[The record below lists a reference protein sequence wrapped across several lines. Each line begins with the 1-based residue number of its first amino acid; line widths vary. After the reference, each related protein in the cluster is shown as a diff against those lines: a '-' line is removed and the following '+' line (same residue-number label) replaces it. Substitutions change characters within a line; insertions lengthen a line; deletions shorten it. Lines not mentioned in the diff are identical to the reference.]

1 MSTNKLIPFD
11 YHGQPVRSLLI
22 DNEPWFVAKDVCE
35 ILELG
40 TTAKAIERLDED
52 EKGMNSIHTLGGNQ
66 EMSIVSESGL
76 YSLTLGSKK
85 PQAKP
90 FKRWVTH
97 EVIPAIRKT
106 GSYSAHPMTQIEM
119 LAAQAQ
125 QMVELEKKTNI
136 AIESAN
142 SAQKQLSNAV
152 DALAAPTPEN
162 WQQATGDK
170 IKHICKLNGLSYL
183 KEYDKLYREL
193 EHNAHVDLQSRVSRL
208 KGRMKKAGYT
218 FKECGKVTQ
227 LHVISRDPALKLAFD
242 GIVRRFAAKYANTE
256 VKND

>member
-1 MSTNKLIPFD
+1 MMSTNKLIPFD

-22 DNEPWFVAKDVCE
+22 DNEPWFVAKDVCK
-35 ILELG
+35 ILEIAN
-40 TTAKAIERLDED
+40 TTDAVSRLDSD
-52 EKGMNSIHTLGGNQ
+52 EVTRFNLGGLSGETN
-66 EMSIVSESGL
+66 IVSESGL

-142 SAQKQLSNAV
+142 SAQKQLNNAV
-152 DALAAPTPEN
+152 DALAAPAPVN

-170 IKHICKLNGLSYL
+170 IKHICKVNGLSYL

>member
-22 DNEPWFVAKDVCE
+22 DNEPWFVAKDVCK
-35 ILELG
+35 ILEIAN
-40 TTAKAIERLDED
+40 TTDAVSRLDSD
-52 EKGMNSIHTLGGNQ
+52 EVTRFNLGGLSGETN
-66 EMSIVSESGL
+66 IVSESGL

-142 SAQKQLSNAV
+142 SAQKQLNNAV
-152 DALAAPTPEN
+152 DALAAPAPVN

-170 IKHICKLNGLSYL
+170 IKHICKVNGLSYL

>member
-1 MSTNKLIPFD
+1 MIPFD
-11 YHGQPVRSLLI
+11 YHGQPVPSLLI
-22 DNEPWFVAKDVCE
+22 DNGPWFVAKDVCDVLE
-35 ILELG
+35 IQNP
-40 TTAKAIERLDED
+40 TQAVNRLDED
-52 EKGMNSIHTLGGNQ
+52 ERAMFNIVRQGETN
-66 EMSIVSESGL
+66 IVSESGL

-227 LHVISRDPALKLAFD
+227 LHVISRDPVLKLAFD